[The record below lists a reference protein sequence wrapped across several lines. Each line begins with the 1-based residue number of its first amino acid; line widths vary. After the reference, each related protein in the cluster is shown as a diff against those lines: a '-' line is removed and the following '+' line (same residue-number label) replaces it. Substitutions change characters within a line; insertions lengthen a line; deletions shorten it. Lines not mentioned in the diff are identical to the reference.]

1 MEMPDTVF
9 VYGLNEDVTE
19 EALIQHF
26 GSIGVIKVKAKF
38 DFCLMCIFFS
48 HVFEVVD

>member
-26 GSIGVIKVKAKF
+26 GSIGVIKVRQLSKV
-38 DFCLMCIFFS
+38 LS
-48 HVFEVVD
+48 